1 MGSPASR
8 PFQVPR
14 AMGPVTIRLC
24 SLLTTEASCSFMRL
38 GGNCFFLSPKTQSEW
53 KKKKNKEDMRE
64 EERWEGERGFELM
77 AVCSGLAGKHNE
89 VKRLLG
95 WCAFLHFFFF
105 PRV

>member
-1 MGSPASR
+1 
-8 PFQVPR
+8 
-14 AMGPVTIRLC
+14 
-24 SLLTTEASCSFMRL
+24 
-38 GGNCFFLSPKTQSEW
+38 
-53 KKKKNKEDMRE
+53 MRE

-105 PRV
+105 FPGFEVGREGWEKSKEEPEDQQGLSRSSTKPSAGKGK